1 MNTADVIV
9 VGGGPTGMTIAG
21 DLARAGRSVT
31 VLEQWPSRNPASRA
45 FVTMPR
51 TLELLD
57 SRGLAEPLL
66 TLGTKVRQVKL
77 WRGAALQLHT
87 LESTYPFGLITPQTN
102 VDRLL
107 EEYAGREGATI
118 VRGAEVVAV
127 DQDDN
132 GVSVISRPHGAGPE
146 THWRCR
152 YLVGADGA
160 HSTVRRLSDI
170 AFPGREVLSS
180 VVLAD
185 VRLTD
190 PPADDG
196 LILGSIPGAFAF
208 LAPYGN
214 GWYRCMTWD
223 SDQQLPD
230 TAAVS
235 EDEIRDIATRAMG
248 RDLGIA
254 QIGWRSRFHCE
265 ERQVEDYRHGRIFL
279 AGDAAHV
286 HSPMGGQGMNTG
298 IQDAVNLA
306 WKLDLA
312 LGGAPAEVLDSYQ
325 TERHPIGRRVLLQS
339 GAMMRAVTLTPRPA
353 RLLRNLFSVVL
364 LNLPPV
370 ARLIAGSFSG
380 VSLRYPSRRGQSTLV
395 GTRATMVPLRD
406 DQLTAALRAP
416 GFLLVREKDS
426 APVDS
431 GLNEAERTDDG
442 PALLV
447 RPDGYI
453 AWAGST
459 TEGDA
464 DWRAALAG
472 WTGTGICATR
482 RALHAPT

>member
-1 MNTADVIV
+1 MKYPKNSDVIV

-66 TLGTKVRQVKL
+66 ALGATVRQVKL

-87 LESTYPFGLITPQTN
+87 LSSPYPFGLITPQTN

-107 EEYAGREGATI
+107 EEYAGREGAVI

-132 GVSVISRPHGAGPE
+132 GVSVISRPHGGGPE

-160 HSTVRRLSDI
+160 HSTVRRLSEI

-185 VRLTD
+185 VLLTD

-196 LILGSIPGAFAF
+196 LTLGSIPGAFAF

-214 GWYRCMTWD
+214 GWYGCMTWD
-223 SDQQLPD
+223 SDRQLPD

-235 EDEIRDIATRAMG
+235 EDEICEIATRAMG

-339 GAMMRAVTLTPRPA
+339 GAMMRAVTLIPRPA
-353 RLLRNLFSVVL
+353 RLLRNLFSAVL

-380 VSLRYPSRRGQSTLV
+380 VSLRYPSRRGQSALV
-395 GTRATMVPLRD
+395 GTRATMVPLRYG
-406 DQLTAALRAP
+406 QLTAALRAP
-416 GFLLVREKDS
+416 GFLLVREKNS
-426 APVDS
+426 APVDC

-472 WTGTGICATR
+472 WTGSTNVGAY
-482 RALHAPT
+482 APT